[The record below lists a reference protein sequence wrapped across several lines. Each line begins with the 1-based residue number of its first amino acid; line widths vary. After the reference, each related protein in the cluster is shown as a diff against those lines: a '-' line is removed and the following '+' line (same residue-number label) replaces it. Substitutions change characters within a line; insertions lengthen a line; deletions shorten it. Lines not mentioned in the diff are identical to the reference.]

1 MIESCVIIGDFNIDY
16 SRIHDDNYCNKYLFE
31 DFDLTL
37 SDYNLIQMVN
47 VTTWPRLV
55 GDVLRTSILDHIYIR
70 DPTVISNLKFLNPFF
85 GDHKLVMFS
94 ANAKKLEPISEM
106 RRDWRSYS
114 KETLN
119 ARLACVDWNI
129 EIDCVQQYWNVLEN
143 KIVKVVDEIIPLTSF
158 TGHVIKESIPKA
170 IKNKT
175 NKRNRLL
182 KNFKRHPNPD
192 LKKRIADLNCEIRT
206 W

>member
-1 MIESCVIIGDFNIDY
+1 
-16 SRIHDDNYCNKYLFE
+16 
-31 DFDLTL
+31 
-37 SDYNLIQMVN
+37 
-47 VTTWPRLV
+47 
-55 GDVLRTSILDHIYIR
+55 
-70 DPTVISNLKFLNPFF
+70 
-85 GDHKLVMFS
+85 MFS

-170 IKNKT
+170 IKNKI

-192 LKKRIADLNCEIRT
+192 LKKGLLT
-206 W
+206 